1 MCLVDGGVSLEGDV
15 IDDIPLAEMSLDDV
29 DVEDEMGLH
38 RFVKKVGFD
47 FKIGLFDGTNQNYSK
62 N

>member
-29 DVEDEMGLH
+29 DVEDKMGLH
-38 RFVKKVGFD
+38 RFVKK
-47 FKIGLFDGTNQNYSK
+47 
-62 N
+62 